1 MKAYSLKPFLHLGK
15 ILIMRKITTL
25 IAFSILLIGCKNDK
39 NSEDRENE
47 AKTEL
52 AEKNSSNKVDS
63 DSTEI
68 EITPISHATAVF
80 KWGDKVFYTDPVGGA
95 PAFEEVSKPDFI
107 LITDIH
113 GDHMNAETL
122 QALNLGDTKILVP
135 DAVQK
140 KLPEELQS
148 NLVVVNNGDSIDFM
162 GFTVR
167 AIPMYNLPQSKD
179 AMHIKGRGNGYVLEK
194 DGERLY
200 ISGDTEDIPEMR
212 DLQNIDIAL
221 VSMNLPYTMPVDQ
234 AAEGVLAFKP
244 KKVIPYHYRGKD
256 GFSDVE
262 KFKNLVNEGDEN
274 IQVELMEWYPEKDK
288 S

>member
-1 MKAYSLKPFLHLGK
+1 
-15 ILIMRKITTL
+15 MRKITTL
-25 IAFSILLIGCKNDK
+25 IAISIFMIGCKNDK
-39 NSEDRENE
+39 KTEDRENKATTE
-47 AKTEL
+47 IAKNTTP
-52 AEKNSSNKVDS
+52 AEMES
-63 DSTEI
+63 DSSSI
-68 EITPISHATAVF
+68 KITPISHATAVF
-80 KWGDKVFYTDPVGGA
+80 KWGEQVFYTDPVGGA
-95 PAFEEVSKPDFI
+95 EAFEGKAEPDFI

-122 QALNLGDTKILVP
+122 KALNLGDTKIIVP

-148 NLVVVNNGDSIDFM
+148 NLIVMNNGESQELM
-162 GFTVR
+162 GFTVK

-179 AMHIKGRGNGYVLEK
+179 AMHVKGRGNGYVLEK
-194 DGERLY
+194 NGERLY

-212 DLQNIDIAL
+212 DLKNIDVAL

-256 GFSDVE
+256 GFADVE
-262 KFKNLVNEGDEN
+262 KFKTMVNEKNKD

-288 S
+288 T